1 MRASQFRWGVSSFF
15 ARLACLLALFAS
27 LGAWSQS
34 YPTKPIRLI
43 IPYPPGGSV
52 DLVGRNVAKKLTDF
66 LAQPVVIDN
75 KGGAGARLGVEIA
88 SKAPPDGYTLVVG
101 TVTSLTMAA
110 NMFSKLPY
118 DPIKSFEP
126 ITLLSKAPGLVTVSQ
141 SLPVKNFKEFVEY
154 LKTHPGQVNYGS
166 LGNGSIQ
173 NFTGEMFQSSTGT
186 QMLHVP
192 YQGAAQELLAILGGQ
207 VQVGFEVLSSFQLQ
221 NYQSGKL
228 KALLVAGKDRIPSLP
243 NVPTAQEVG
252 LPGFEFGAWFG
263 LLAPAGTPPAII
275 QRLSVESKK
284 ALTDPEL
291 MDVIGQQGQEPTW
304 TSPQE
309 TQAFLE
315 ADLARWAKVVK
326 ITGFKPE

>member
-1 MRASQFRWGVSSFF
+1 MKVVVSLNVLKF
-15 ARLACLLALFAS
+15 LLIKGACIWILLHCWTSWA
-27 LGAWSQS
+27 QT
-34 YPTKPIRLI
+34 YPAKPIRLI

-52 DLVGRNVAKKLTDF
+52 DLVGRNVAKKLTDH
-66 LAQPVVIDN
+66 LGQAVVIDN

-88 SKAPPDGYTLVVG
+88 SKAPADGYTLVVG

-141 SLPVKNFKEFVEY
+141 NLSVKSFKEFIDY
-154 LKTHPGQVNYGS
+154 LKSHPGQVNYGS

-173 NFTGEMFQSSTGT
+173 HFTGEVFQSITGT

-228 KALLVAGKDRIPSLP
+228 RALLVAGKDRITALP

-252 LPGFEFGAWFG
+252 LPGFEFSAWFC
-263 LLAPAGTPPAII
+263 LLAPAGTPQPII
-275 QRLSVESKK
+275 QRLSIESKK
-284 ALTDPEL
+284 ALSDPDL
-291 MDVIGQQGQEPTW
+291 MEVIGQQGQEPSW

-315 ADLARWAKVVK
+315 ADMARWAKVVK